1 MTVVSDR
8 LDGRPEAGPPREALD
23 SDRIV
28 SWTGQLAIG
37 LCLVL
42 AYFLVSLAASP
53 EAHWLTDVGGKT
65 ATVEAMVERGDWST
79 DIGYW
84 AESADPDGAMHPF
97 RHTQQMANGW
107 WVNTTS
113 VLMVFAARP
122 LWQLGGP
129 QLALV
134 LPMLGAAATA
144 LAAGAMERRM
154 VGGSGLRSTV
164 VVGLATP
171 VALYA
176 LDFWEHSIAL
186 ACMVG
191 AINLVL
197 GVLDPDSDAS
207 EPRRLQALA
216 ACGVL
221 FGLASV
227 MRQEAMVYGFVA
239 GLTMVGATLRLRPS
253 LSLLRAPAMAG
264 STVVVLALNE
274 VFERWYYGGSLRAAR
289 SGSAATQV
297 GSSLIPR
304 LEAAIVTAAAP
315 LPEFTP
321 TNYLFAAA
329 LIGLIGWFTAS
340 AMSGAALRIPGAA
353 LLAAVL
359 FLVLRFAALGPTFVP
374 GLVASTPLV
383 VAGVVVGFRTRRT
396 IPLVLALVPLP
407 LIFATQ
413 YLGGILPQWGG
424 RYLLLTGTI
433 LTAVACA
440 ELPRVNRDAFAAL
453 ALGGLCV
460 TGLGAYWYAER
471 TTELADTWHVIET
484 LSSDGEDVVV
494 WYDPVYARESGAEL
508 IGSRWLSTFGRREYG
523 AIDSVLTEMAVDR
536 FVWLSPEG
544 EVDHDFAGFE
554 MVESH
559 GRIDSILGI
568 HAATYVRL
576 N

>member
-8 LDGRPEAGPPREALD
+8 RAVRPGNQGHDEPGGTG
-23 SDRIV
+23 STV
-28 SWTGQLAIG
+28 TWTGQLALG
-37 LCLVL
+37 ACLVV
-42 AYFLVSLAASP
+42 AYFLISLTASP
-53 EAHWLTDVGGKT
+53 VAHWLTDVGGKS
-65 ATVEAMVERGDWST
+65 ATVEAMVERGDWNT
-79 DIGYW
+79 DLGYW
-84 AESADPDGAMHPF
+84 AESADPNGALYPF
-97 RHTQQMANGW
+97 MHTQQMANGW
-107 WVNTTS
+107 RVNTTS
-113 VLMVFAARP
+113 VPMVFAARP

-129 QLALV
+129 QLALL
-134 LPMLGAAATA
+134 LPMLGAAVTA

-154 VGGSGLRSTV
+154 VGGAGLRSTI
-164 VVGLATP
+164 VVGAATP

-176 LDFWEHSIAL
+176 IDFWEHSIAL

-191 AINLVL
+191 AINFLLAV
-197 GVLDPDSDAS
+197 VDPESNAG
-207 EPRRLQALA
+207 EGQRFRALA

-239 GLTMVGATLRLRPS
+239 GVTMIGFTLRSKPS
-253 LSLLRAPAMAG
+253 LTLVRAAVMAS
-264 STVVVLALNE
+264 STVLVLATNE

-304 LEAAIVTAAAP
+304 IEAAIVTAAAP
-315 LPEFTP
+315 LPEFTII
-321 TNYLFAAA
+321 NYLFAAV
-329 LIGLIGWFTAS
+329 LIGLIAWFTTSAWAGAS
-340 AMSGAALRIPGAA
+340 LRIPGGA
-353 LLAAVL
+353 LLAGLL
-359 FLVLRFAALGPTFVP
+359 FVVMRFAALGPTFVP

-383 VAGVVVGFRTRRT
+383 VAGVVVGIRARRT

-433 LTAVACA
+433 LTVVACA
-440 ELPRVNRDAFAAL
+440 ELPKVNREAFAAL
-453 ALGGLCV
+453 ALGGLCI

-471 TTELADTWHVIET
+471 TTALADTWETINT
-484 LSSDGEDVVV
+484 LSGDDVVV
-494 WYDPVYARESGAEL
+494 WYDPVHARESGAEL

-523 AIDSVLTEMAVDR
+523 AIDGVLSELDVDR
-536 FVWLSPEG
+536 FVWLSPES
-544 EVDHDFAGFE
+544 EAERDFAGFE
-554 MVESH
+554 LVESH
-559 GRIDSILGI
+559 GRIDSILGT
-568 HAATYVRL
+568 HAATYVRE